1 MNYLL
6 DQHYLD
12 AIEQG
17 RFTFAYGLSPWLAL
31 LVVVALVGA
40 VWWSYRKTTRSLS
53 PAWKTSLITLRSL
66 VLILLF
72 VCLLRP
78 VVTTEQ
84 VVPQE
89 TYLAILVDDSQS
101 MSIPDLAGSQTRAAA
116 VSELLYGNAGIVEPL
131 GESFQVRTFRFD
143 KSTQRVS
150 EPGALTA
157 AGTASSLDQ
166 ALQYVDEQLS
176 GLALGGVLLISDG
189 ADNEGTDPVPRAQ
202 SFGAR
207 EIPVFTVGVGQENI
221 PRDVGIVDVV
231 AAKTV
236 LEGSVFNVD
245 IALSNQGYANQP
257 VEVAVLDGETVVS
270 SQQVV
275 LGADSST
282 RRVSIELT
290 PERREAIVYTL
301 QVAEQEGEIVLQNNH
316 YSFLVDNTERPAL
329 DVLYVDGHP
338 RNEYKFIRRAVEG
351 DTSLRLATYLQTGPG
366 KFYRQGIETP
376 LELSGGFPETRE
388 ELYQYEAVILGDI
401 DKDFF
406 TDEQLTMLQDFVAE
420 RGGGLLVAGMLQD
433 EFVDTVLADILP
445 VTLVPSTML
454 PQNLQGGITRGTHL
468 TGEIFTPKLT
478 TEGEFSELLRL
489 HSDDAENLRL
499 WGQMPDLQ
507 GAYVTGRAKPGATVL
522 MEHNVLQFQNQL
534 LPIIAMQRYGS
545 GRSMAVTSASTWRW
559 QMMMPAADQSHERV
573 WRQLLRWLSV
583 SALERVTIEFDREF
597 YHVGDR
603 VEVTATVRD
612 INYQPDNNA
621 SVWVH
626 LTGPEGELLD
636 AAMEWDIDRDGVYRA
651 SFEVQSEGVFDL
663 LVDVAS
669 AAGEA
674 DRSDTERM
682 TAFVV
687 TPSLR
692 EFTSAGRDT
701 ALLERIAEVSAGRY
715 YNVGQTSS
723 LVNDITYTPNAYS
736 VEVQEDLWDTPLL
749 LLLLILL
756 LCADWIARRFKGL
769 S

>member
-1 MNYLL
+1 MTFIL
-6 DQHYLD
+6 DQHLQE
-12 AIEQG
+12 AIAQG

-31 LVVVALVGA
+31 LLVVALVSV
-40 VWWSYRKTTRSLS
+40 VWWSYRKTTRALS

-101 MSIPDLAGSQTRAAA
+101 MGIADLAGAQTRAAA
-116 VSELLYGNAGIVEPL
+116 VSELLYGSAGIVEGL
-131 GESFQVRTFRFD
+131 GETFQVRTFRFD
-143 KSTQRVS
+143 KNTQRVS
-150 EPGALTA
+150 EPEALTA
-157 AGTASSLDQ
+157 AGTASSLNQ

-176 GLALGGVLLISDG
+176 GLALGGILLISDG
-189 ADNEGTDPVPRAQ
+189 ADNEGVDPLPRAQ

-231 AAKTV
+231 AARTV

-245 IALSNQGYANQP
+245 MALSNQGYANRS

-270 SQQVV
+270 TQQVV
-275 LGADSST
+275 LGDDNST
-282 RRVSIELT
+282 RRVSIELE

-301 QVAEQEGEIVLQNNH
+301 QVAEQEGEIVLQNNR
-316 YSFLVDNTERPAL
+316 YSFLVDNSERPAL

-366 KFYRQGIETP
+366 KFYRQGIESA
-376 LELSGGFPETRE
+376 LELSAGFPQSRE

-401 DKDFF
+401 DRDFL
-406 TDEQLTMLQDFVAE
+406 TDEQLDMLQDFVAE

-433 EFVDTVLADILP
+433 DFVDTVLADILP
-445 VTLVPSTML
+445 VTLVPSSVL

-478 TEGEFSELLRL
+478 TAGEFSELLRL
-489 HSDDAENLRL
+489 DSDDAENRRL
-499 WGQMPDLQ
+499 WAAMPDLQ

-522 MEHNVLQFQNQL
+522 MEHNALQFQNQA
-534 LPIIAMQRYGS
+534 LPVIAMQRYGS
-545 GRSMAVTSASTWRW
+545 GRSMSITSASTWRW
-559 QMMMPAADQSHERV
+559 QMMMPAEDQSHERI

-626 LTGPEGELLD
+626 LTGPQGELLD
-636 AAMEWDIDRDGVYRA
+636 AAMEWDIDRDGVYRT
-651 SFEVQSEGVFDL
+651 SFEAQSEGVFNL
-663 LVDVAS
+663 LVDVPS

-682 TAFVV
+682 SAFVV

-701 ALLERIAEVSAGRY
+701 AMLERIAEVSAGRY
-715 YNVGQTSS
+715 YNLEQSS
-723 LVNDITYTPNAYS
+723 TLVNDITYTPNAYS
-736 VEVQEDLWDTPLL
+736 VEVQEDLWDTPVLL
-749 LLLLILL
+749 FLLILL
-756 LCADWIARRFKGL
+756 LCADWVARRFKGL

>member
-1 MNYLL
+1 MNFIL
-6 DQHYLD
+6 DQHFLD

-17 RFTFAYGLSPWLAL
+17 RFTFAYGVSPWLAL
-31 LVVVALVGA
+31 LLVVALVGI
-40 VWWSYRKTTRSLS
+40 VWWSYRKTTRALS
-53 PAWKTSLITLRSL
+53 PAWKTGLITLRSL

-116 VSELLYGNAGIVEPL
+116 VSELLYGDAGIVEGL
-131 GESFQVRTFRFD
+131 GDTFQVRTFRFD
-143 KSTQRVS
+143 KNTQRVS

-189 ADNEGTDPVPRAQ
+189 ADNEGVDPLPRAQ

-245 IALSNQGYANQP
+245 IALSNQGYANRS
-257 VEVAVLDGETVVS
+257 VEVAVLDGETVVTT
-270 SQQVV
+270 QQVV
-275 LGADSST
+275 LGDDNST
-282 RRVSIELT
+282 RRVSIELE

-301 QVAEQEGEIVLQNNH
+301 QVAEQEDEIVLQNNR
-316 YSFLVDNTERPAL
+316 YSFLVDNSERPAL

-366 KFYRQGIETP
+366 KFYRQGIESA
-376 LELSGGFPETRE
+376 LELSAGFPTTRE

-401 DKDFF
+401 DRDFL
-406 TDEQLTMLQDFVAE
+406 TDEQLEMLQDFVAE

-445 VTLVPSTML
+445 VTLVPSTVL

-478 TEGEFSELLRL
+478 TAGEFSELLRL
-489 HSDDAENLRL
+489 HSDDAENRRL
-499 WGQMPDLQ
+499 WAAMPDLQ

-522 MEHNVLQFQNQL
+522 MEHNALQFQNQA

-545 GRSMAVTSASTWRW
+545 GRSMSITSASTWRW
-559 QMMMPAADQSHERV
+559 QMMMPAEDQSHERV

-583 SALERVTIEFDREF
+583 SALERVTVEFDREF
-597 YHVGDR
+597 YHVGDT

-626 LTGPEGELLD
+626 LTGPQGELLD
-636 AAMEWDIDRDGVYRA
+636 AAMEWDIDRDGVYRT
-651 SFEVQSEGVFDL
+651 SFEVQNEGVFNL
-663 LVDVAS
+663 LVDVPS

-682 TAFVV
+682 SAFVV

-715 YNVGQTSS
+715 YNLEQSSS

-736 VEVQEDLWDTPLL
+736 VEVQEDLWDTPALL
-749 LLLLILL
+749 FLLILL
-756 LCADWIARRFKGL
+756 LCADWVARRFKGL

>member
-17 RFTFAYGLSPWLAL
+17 RFTFAYGVSPWLAL
-31 LVVVALVGA
+31 LIIVALVGV

-101 MSIPDLAGSQTRAAA
+101 MSIPDLDGSQTRAAA
-116 VSELLYGNAGIVEPL
+116 VSELLYGDAGIVEPL
-131 GESFQVRTFRFD
+131 SESFQVRTFRFD

-189 ADNEGTDPVPRAQ
+189 ADNEGTDPMPRAQ

-275 LGADSST
+275 LGVDNST

-301 QVAEQEGEIVLQNNH
+301 QVAEQDGEIVLQNNH
-316 YSFLVDNTERPAL
+316 YSFLVDNSERPAL

-388 ELYQYEAVILGDI
+388 ELFQYEAVILGDI

-499 WGQMPDLQ
+499 WSQMPDLQ

-559 QMMMPAADQSHERV
+559 QMMLPAADQSHERV

-651 SFEVQSEGVFDL
+651 SFEVQNEGVFDL

-715 YNVGQTSS
+715 YNVGQTAS

-756 LCADWIARRFKGL
+756 LCADWVARRFKGL